1 MIDLYTWTTANGRK
15 PLILLEELE
24 LPYRVVPVD
33 LSQGQQ
39 HAPAFLQLNP
49 NGKIPVLVDDAETEA
64 PTVVFESG
72 AILLH
77 LAEKHGRFLD
87 PAGPGRAAAL
97 SWLMFQMSAVGPIF
111 GQLTWFMRSAP
122 EPVPVALDHFRGE
135 VLRILDVLDARLA
148 RSPHLAGEYGVA
160 DIATW
165 PWINAVERGV
175 PGVLASRPAVARW
188 REAIAARPA
197 VRRAMAVPIQ
207 PAG

>member
-15 PLILLEELE
+15 PLLLLEELE

-39 HAPAFLQLNP
+39 HAPAFRQLNP
-49 NGKIPVLVDDAETEA
+49 NGKIPVLVDDAETDA

-77 LAEKHGRFLD
+77 LAGKHGRFLD
-87 PAGPGRAAAL
+87 AAGPGRAAAL

-111 GQLTWFMRSAP
+111 GELTWFLRSAP
-122 EPVPVALDHFRGE
+122 EPVPVALDRFRGE
-135 VLRILDVLDARLA
+135 ALRILDVLEARLA
-148 RSPHLAGEYGVA
+148 QSPYLAGEYGVA

-165 PWINAVERGV
+165 PWVNAVERGL
-175 PGVLASRPAVARW
+175 PGALAPRPAVARW

-197 VRRAMAVPIQ
+197 VQRAMAVAIQ